1 MFDALLIDGR
11 SKHSTTDQIYHYVID
26 EILMLN
32 IHAQTVFPLSS
43 DVAFGLNIQPT
54 VVQDAYSKL
63 VLENYCEVLGDTITL
78 IGEELRRCI
87 QIRSMEDVLNI
98 ASLLN
103 MQASI
108 QTFEPVLAPIPQEL
122 LSLSKQR
129 MPKETLL
136 IRSLNTGDAIPLSYV
151 ILVVNTKKLTK
162 EQIKMATDVSF
173 YEVLSSHPD
182 AVVHPTLMSACR
194 LSEDTSTMMR
204 LPHHIPAV
212 CMHSSIDL
220 LTHQDVAQMYVLLT
234 PRVFLTLN
242 T

>member
-11 SKHSTTDQIYHYVID
+11 SKYSTADQIYHYVID

-32 IHAQTVFPLSS
+32 IDAQTVFPLSS
-43 DVAFGLNIQPT
+43 DVAFEHNIQPT

-63 VLENYCEVLGDTITL
+63 VIENYCEVLGDTITL
-78 IGEELRRCI
+78 IGEELRRCV

-103 MQASI
+103 MEASI
-108 QTFEPVLAPIPQEL
+108 QTFEPVLAPLPQEL

-129 MPKETLL
+129 MPKEALL
-136 IRSLNTGDAIPLSYV
+136 IRSLNSGGIPLSYV
-151 ILVVNTKKLTK
+151 ILVVNTEKLTK

-194 LSEDTSTMMR
+194 LSEDISTMMR

-212 CMHSSIDL
+212 CMHSSIDFL
-220 LTHQDVAQMYVLLT
+220 AQQDVAQMYVLLT